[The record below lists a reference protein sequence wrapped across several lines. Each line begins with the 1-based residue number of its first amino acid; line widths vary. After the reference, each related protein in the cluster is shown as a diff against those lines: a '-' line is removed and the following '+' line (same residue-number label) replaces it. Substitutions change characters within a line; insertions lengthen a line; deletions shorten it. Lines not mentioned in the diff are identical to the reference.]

1 MFLMSVQAFVQAF
14 PASSEMLLNLTS
26 NFDHWSAMEAAGSAA
41 AAADAAAAGGTATAA
56 AAATGGKGTAAAAAT
71 GGKGTAAS
79 TALAGASPLLGSTQR
94 G

>member
-56 AAATGGKGTAAAAAT
+56 IGGKGTAAAAAT